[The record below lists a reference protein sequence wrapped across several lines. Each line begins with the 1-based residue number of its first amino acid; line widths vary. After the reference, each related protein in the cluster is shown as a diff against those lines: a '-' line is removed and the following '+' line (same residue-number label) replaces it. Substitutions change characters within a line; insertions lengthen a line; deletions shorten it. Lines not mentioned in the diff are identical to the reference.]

1 MKVRTLIPKRLDP
14 MDDPAHATVIANLVS
29 AGFRLVGPDE
39 LDPATVERC
48 AQVAELTRDGF
59 LSPQYATNQPAGS
72 FCERFACDEVARS
85 IRTLTGGNNGR

>member
-39 LDPATVERC
+39 LDPVTVERC
-48 AQVAELTRDGF
+48 AQVASGGMPDNEPGE
-59 LSPQYATNQPAGS
+59 YARGRLDAA
-72 FCERFACDEVARS
+72 ER
-85 IRTLTGGNNGR
+85 IRTLTTGGKNGR

>member
-48 AQVAELTRDGF
+48 AQVVAARG
-59 LSPQYATNQPAGS
+59 PATQDMTS
-72 FCERFACDEVARS
+72 TMICDALDEAAAAL
-85 IRTLTGGNNGR
+85 RTLTGGNNGR